1 MFDFEFLG
9 YHGTTTGPL
18 RGTKVDN
25 FFRIHIKNGFFFILT
40 SQKYTNLAKNLKLN
54 HSNTF

>member
-1 MFDFEFLG
+1 MIFEYLG

-25 FFRIHIKNGFFFILT
+25 FFRIHIKNGFFLFLPLKNILI
-40 SQKYTNLAKNLKLN
+40 
-54 HSNTF
+54 